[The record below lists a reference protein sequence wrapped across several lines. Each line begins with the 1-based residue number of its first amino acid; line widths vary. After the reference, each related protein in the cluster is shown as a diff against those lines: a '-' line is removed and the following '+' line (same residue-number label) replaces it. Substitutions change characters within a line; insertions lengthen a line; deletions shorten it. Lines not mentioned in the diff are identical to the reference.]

1 MATHRPAPP
10 IWVMGLGFFPLG
22 ASGSVMLITVP
33 QLLAANHVPEQ
44 NIASMTAVVL
54 VPGFV
59 SFILA
64 PLLDWRFSRKTS
76 VFLLT
81 VVAAVCQFAAM
92 LFTRDMRLMTA

>member
-44 NIASMTAVVL
+44 NIASMR
-54 VPGFV
+54 
-59 SFILA
+59 
-64 PLLDWRFSRKTS
+64 RFGEQ
-76 VFLLT
+76 VMPAFGE
-81 VVAAVCQFAAM
+81 
-92 LFTRDMRLMTA
+92 